1 MTMKTSNKLRELI
14 KENKKFLIV
23 SHINPE
29 GDAIGSCIALA
40 LGLKKMRKSVYIL
53 SKDPVPDILKFLPH
67 SDLINTKKPSV
78 NFDVLIMVDC
88 NTIER
93 TGLSALGARLP
104 FVGQGTKNIKVK
116 ATAVIDHHSTISP
129 DKRHIIWVDV
139 NASAAG
145 ELIYKLLKALRIPID
160 KKIATNLYTAIL
172 TDTGGFRYSN
182 TSVESVRIASDLI
195 EAGAEPW
202 KIAKEVYE
210 SISLNCLRLLSQML
224 PTLEKQGKIAWVTV
238 TLLMFKKTSTC
249 AQDTEN
255 FVDYPRKVKG
265 IEVAVF
271 FREEVKNRC
280 KVSLRSKGKVNVAD
294 IAKTFGG
301 GGHISAA
308 GCVVNGSLAEVKKKV
323 LKTVRKALKT

>member
-1 MTMKTSNKLRELI
+1 MTMKTLNKIQKLI

-40 LGLKKMRKSVYIL
+40 LGLKKMRKSAYIL

-67 SDLINTKKPSV
+67 SNLINTKKPSI
-78 NFDVLIMVDC
+78 NFDVLILVDC

-93 TGLSALGARLP
+93 TGFSALS
-104 FVGQGTKNIKVK
+104 GTAPGGKNIKVK
-116 ATAVIDHHSTISP
+116 ATAIIDHHLTTNR
-129 DKRHIIWVDV
+129 DKRHIIWVDSK
-139 NASAAG
+139 ASAAG

-160 KKIATNLYTAIL
+160 KKIAANLYTAIL

-224 PTLEKQGKIAWVTV
+224 PTLEKRGKIAWVTV
-238 TLLMFKKTSTC
+238 TRLMFKKTNTC

-271 FREEVKNRC
+271 FRENAKNRY

-301 GGHISAA
+301 GGHASAA
-308 GCVVNGSLAEVKKKV
+308 GCVVNGSLTEVKKKV
-323 LKTVRKALKT
+323 LKTVRNAIK

>member
-1 MTMKTSNKLRELI
+1 
-14 KENKKFLIV
+14 
-23 SHINPE
+23 
-29 GDAIGSCIALA
+29 
-40 LGLKKMRKSVYIL
+40 
-53 SKDPVPDILKFLPH
+53 
-67 SDLINTKKPSV
+67 
-78 NFDVLIMVDC
+78 MVDC

-104 FVGQGTKNIKVK
+104 FVGQGTAPGGKNIKVK
-116 ATAVIDHHSTISP
+116 TTTIIDHHPTISP

-139 NASAAG
+139 KASAAG

-182 TSVESVRIASDLI
+182 TSIESVRIASNLI

-224 PTLEKQGKIAWVTV
+224 QTLEKQGKIAWVTV
-238 TLLMFKKTSTC
+238 TRLMFKKTSTC

-271 FREEVKNRC
+271 FREKAKNRC

-301 GGHISAA
+301 GGHVSAA
-308 GCVVNGSLAEVKKKV
+308 GCVVNGSLTEVKKKV
-323 LKTVRKALKT
+323 LKAVRKALKT

>member
-1 MTMKTSNKLRELI
+1 MTMKTLNKLRKLI

-67 SDLINTKKPSV
+67 SDLINTKKPSKI
-78 NFDVLIMVDC
+78 FDVLIMVDC

-93 TGLSALGARLP
+93 TGLSALGETAP
-104 FVGQGTKNIKVK
+104 GGKNFKVK
-116 ATAVIDHHSTISP
+116 ATAIIDHHSTISP
-129 DKRHIIWVDV
+129 DKRYIIWVDSK
-139 NASAAG
+139 ASAAG

-210 SISLNCLRLLSQML
+210 SISLNCLKLLSQVL
-224 PTLEKQGKIAWVTV
+224 PTLERQGKIAWVTV
-238 TLLMFKKTSTC
+238 TRLMFKKTSTC

-265 IEVAVF
+265 IEVAVL
-271 FREEVKNRC
+271 FREKAKNRY
-280 KVSLRSKGKVNVAD
+280 KVSLRSKGRVNVAD

-301 GGHISAA
+301 GGHVSAA
-308 GCVVNGSLAEVKKKV
+308 GCVVNGSLTEVKKKV
-323 LKTVRKALKT
+323 LKAVRNKIKN

>member
-1 MTMKTSNKLRELI
+1 MTMKSLNKLQKLI
-14 KENKKFLIV
+14 KENEKFLIV

-67 SDLINTKKPSV
+67 SDLINTKKPSI
-78 NFDVLIMVDC
+78 NFDVLILVDC

-93 TGLSALGARLP
+93 TGLSSLG
-104 FVGQGTKNIKVK
+104 GKNIKIK
-116 ATAVIDHHSTISP
+116 ATAIIDHHSTISP
-129 DKRHIIWVDV
+129 DKRHIIWVDSK
-139 NASAAG
+139 ASATG
-145 ELIYKLLKALRIPID
+145 ELIYKFLKALRIPID

-172 TDTGGFRYSN
+172 TDTGGFQYSN

-224 PTLEKQGKIAWVTV
+224 LTLEKRGKIAWVTV
-238 TLLMFKKTSTC
+238 TRLMFKKTNTC

-265 IEVAVF
+265 VEVAVL
-271 FREEVKNRC
+271 FREKAKSRY

-301 GGHISAA
+301 GGHVSAA
-308 GCVVNGSLAEVKKKV
+308 GCVVNGSLTEVKKKV
-323 LKTVRKALKT
+323 LKAVRNAIK